1 VSVPLHRTRGS
12 RNAATCATLGS
23 VKLFR
28 RSTLVTPGAPLS
40 DGDLRT
46 LLIQDPDRGWR
57 AFIDQYTPAML
68 AFIERAGIHDKDE
81 AMELYVLVCE
91 RLADDDCA
99 RIRRF
104 DPSKGAIASWLLVMV
119 RNVMVDWVR
128 SRAGRRRLF
137 KSIQALPRLE
147 QRVFELF
154 YWENAMP
161 GEMVDRLAGE
171 EFGSPSLAAVLESL
185 ERVQQALTERQ
196 RGELLAMTS
205 RGAAAVSLDAPTD
218 DETQAI
224 DPADPAADV
233 EGHAEAREA
242 DDLIGRALAGL
253 APEEAAIVR
262 LKYEEGLSLKQI
274 KSALHLET
282 LTEQRV
288 REILARLKARLAALG
303 LTGDSEV
310 KGLAFLDG
318 GQS

>member
-1 VSVPLHRTRGS
+1 M
-12 RNAATCATLGS
+12 
-23 VKLFR
+23 KLFR
-28 RSTLVTPGAPLS
+28 RSTLVTPGAALS

-57 AFIDQYTPAML
+57 AFVDQYTPAML
-68 AFIERAGIHDKDE
+68 ALIERAGIRDKDE
-81 AMELYVLVCE
+81 AMELYVLTCE

-104 DPSKGAIASWLLVMV
+104 DPSKGSIAAWLSVMV

-171 EFGSPSLAAVLESL
+171 EFGSPSLPAVLESL

-196 RGELLAMTS
+196 RGELLAMSS
-205 RGAAAVSLDAPTD
+205 RGAAPVSLDAPTD
-218 DETQAI
+218 DGSQVL

-233 EGHAEAREA
+233 ARQAEVEQT
-242 DDLIGRALAGL
+242 DDLMGRALAAL
-253 APEEAAIVR
+253 APEDAAIVR
-262 LKYEEGLSLKQI
+262 LKYEEGMSLKQI
-274 KSALHLET
+274 RSALHIDT
-282 LTEQRV
+282 LTDQRV
-288 REILARLKARLAALG
+288 RDILDRLKARLAELG
-303 LTGDSEV
+303 VTGDPSV
-310 KGLAFLDG
+310 QGLAFLDG

>member
-1 VSVPLHRTRGS
+1 M
-12 RNAATCATLGS
+12 
-23 VKLFR
+23 
-28 RSTLVTPGAPLS
+28 TPGAPLS

-46 LLIQDPDRGWR
+46 LLLQDPDRGWR
-57 AFIDQYTPAML
+57 AFVDQYTPAML
-68 AFIERAGIHDKDE
+68 AFIERAGIRDKDE

-99 RIRRF
+99 RLRRF
-104 DPSKGAIASWLLVMV
+104 DPAKGAIASWLLVMV

-171 EFGSPSLAAVLESL
+171 EFGSPSLAAILESL
-185 ERVQQALTERQ
+185 ERVQHALTERQ

-218 DETQAI
+218 DESQVLDRPI
-224 DPADPAADV
+224 RADV
-233 EGHAEAREA
+233 EGQAAAQET
-242 DDLIGRALAGL
+242 DDLLDVRWPASRLNSGDRPAGSSKRGC
-253 APEEAAIVR
+253 PEAIR
-262 LKYEEGLSLKQI
+262 TRPS
-274 KSALHLET
+274 
-282 LTEQRV
+282 R
-288 REILARLKARLAALG
+288 R
-303 LTGDSEV
+303 
-310 KGLAFLDG
+310 
-318 GQS
+318 